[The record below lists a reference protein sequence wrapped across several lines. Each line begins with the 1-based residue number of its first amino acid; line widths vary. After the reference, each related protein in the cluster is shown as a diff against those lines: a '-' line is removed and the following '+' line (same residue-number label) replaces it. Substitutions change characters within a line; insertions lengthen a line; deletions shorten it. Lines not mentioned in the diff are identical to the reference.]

1 MQAFAFITCKLQ
13 RYAKGD
19 YYRYLAEFL
28 QQEDRSKVAGQAN
41 EAYDEVGALYK
52 SNAVS
57 RPIA

>member
-1 MQAFAFITCKLQ
+1 MQ